1 MLIYAAPAI
10 IWMIMRLM
18 RKIILTWPN
27 VFNAWMCVIT
37 TIVMGG
43 IIFNFLVKLIS

>member
-18 RKIILTWPN
+18 KKIMLTWPN
-27 VFNAWMCVIT
+27 PFNAWMCIFAT
-37 TIVMGG
+37 MALG
-43 IIFNFLVKLIS
+43 IIVIDFLIKFII